1 MYVSLERSKNRKWDK
16 STLDTKR
23 AKLKQ
28 EFSSRRTT
36 RKRGGGRG
44 RKEGRE
50 AGRKEGRKTGRK
62 AEKNGKTE
70 EWGRDGIEDFKS
82 QVTGIVEHQK

>member
-36 RKRGGGRG
+36 RKRGG
-44 RKEGRE
+44 EE
-50 AGRKEGRKTGRK
+50 DGRK
-62 AEKNGKTE
+62 AERQAERKEERLEGKPKKTERQKNGVGTGLKTS
-70 EWGRDGIEDFKS
+70 R
-82 QVTGIVEHQK
+82 VN